1 MSDELEGVLEAL
13 EELTSDTTVPQNV
26 RLKISDITTV
36 LKKDSEEVTLRVN
49 KVLDSLEEISNDSNL
64 PSYTRTQIWNI
75 SCMLEMI

>member
-1 MSDELEGVLEAL
+1 MNEDLSGIIEAL
-13 EELTSDTTVPQNV
+13 EELTGDSTVPQGV
-26 RLKISDITTV
+26 RSKLSEIMAPLQSETV
-36 LKKDSEEVTLRVN
+36 EVTLRVN

>member
-1 MSDELEGVLEAL
+1 MSDELGGVLEAL
-13 EELTSDTTVPQNV
+13 YELTTDNTVPQNV
-26 RLKISDITTV
+26 RTKITTISQT
-36 LKKDSEEVTLRVN
+36 LKGDSEDVTLRVN